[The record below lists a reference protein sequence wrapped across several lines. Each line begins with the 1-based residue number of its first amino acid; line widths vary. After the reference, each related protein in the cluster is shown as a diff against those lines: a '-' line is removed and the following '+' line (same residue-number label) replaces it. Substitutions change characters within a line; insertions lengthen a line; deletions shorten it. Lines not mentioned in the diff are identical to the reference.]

1 MEKIDF
7 GYAFAEPHFLTLS
20 RPSASEKTVCAV
32 DKQGLKFLYMY
43 ESLKD
48 KYPLSWK
55 MVPFDVETYLM
66 ISVNGKNSLF
76 DRWRREKGGIPM
88 LVADGK
94 NENVNY
100 EVNAIAAKNGVIVKI
115 IFENDGAESGK
126 TFVSLHHLNGWVISN
141 KGWID
146 EINTNVLLTMNQGR
160 ADRFIAVAY
169 GADGYP
175 IYKKEERAKDG
186 CVPYSNEKAGLR
198 EDSMKKITMEFA
210 LASKERKTG
219 YIYLPY
225 EEYFENLEKID
236 RIDFESE
243 MADSIKEWKKHLN
256 KSAKFV
262 VGDGDLIEVVDSC
275 IADIFVM
282 REKIGKKYSGITCGT
297 SHYRSAN
304 SGEPLYAEMAI
315 DQLGY
320 GKEAVKDYKMYL
332 DVEEPDGCW
341 ISRKGWEHEG
351 WGCCYNKA
359 LAVMTHYNISRDL
372 SFLEKY
378 YAKMK
383 DSTMFNHRCRQLTKN
398 SETKA
403 LRGLMIRGMGDSG
416 QMFYS
421 DFYGVFYPTNFNCL
435 TADRLTAEVAKILG
449 KEKDYREITKICDEA
464 EKDLLVSVRDNPI
477 KEDGYIRIANVANA
491 PSTSIYEC
499 FNGYFPAGVLSKD
512 DPLISGT
519 VRYVKSKGLSEGG
532 LPVGTG
538 WLKDGVWAGMALFIF
553 SRTYLRMGM
562 YEDAIGFLYKVINHA
577 TPFVTWCEE
586 RGAEKNSSLKT
597 GDMQHLWTPLA
608 IVMYMI
614 DAMCFTHEEKVHLF
628 AGADKEWFLKGKVG
642 FKNLRTAYG
651 KTSAFVKVGKTVEF
665 SLRSQYVIDKPIVV
679 HYYLNG
685 GKKTK
690 EIKPEG
696 KSVNLTWSE

>member
-7 GYAFAEPHFLTLS
+7 GYSFAEPHFITLS

-32 DKQGLKFLYMY
+32 DKGGLKFLYTY
-43 ESLKD
+43 ESLKN

-55 MVPFDVETYLM
+55 MVPFDVETYLTV
-66 ISVNGKNSLF
+66 SVNGNNSLF
-76 DRWRREKGGIPM
+76 DSWHRDESGAPM
-88 LVADGK
+88 LIANGA

-100 EVNAIAAKNGVIVKI
+100 EANAIAGKRGAIVKI
-115 IFENDGAESGK
+115 TFENSGAKSAK
-126 TFVSLHHLNGWVISN
+126 AFVSLHHLSGWVISN

-146 EINTNVLLTMNQGR
+146 EKNYNVLLTMNQGR
-160 ADRFIAVAY
+160 ADRFIAVGF
-169 GADGYP
+169 GADSYP
-175 IYKKEERAKDG
+175 VYKKEEPAKDG
-186 CVPYSNEKAGLR
+186 CVPFSNEKAGLR
-198 EDSMKKITMEFA
+198 EDSMKKITMEFR
-210 LASKERKTG
+210 LPPKEKKRG

-225 EEYFENLEKID
+225 EEYFENID
-236 RIDFESE
+236 LINKTDFEREIAASLR
-243 MADSIKEWKKHLN
+243 EWKKHLA
-256 KSAKFV
+256 KSAEFI
-262 VGDGDLIEVVDSC
+262 VGDKDLLSVVNAC
-275 IADIFVM
+275 LADIFVM
-282 REKIGKKYSGITCGT
+282 REKIGGKYSGITCGT

-304 SGEPLYAEMAI
+304 SGEPLYAEIAI
-315 DQLGY
+315 DRLGY
-320 GKEAVKDYKMYL
+320 NMEAEKDYGMYL

-341 ISRKGWEHEG
+341 MSRKGWEHEG
-351 WGCCYNKA
+351 WGGCYNKA
-359 LAVMTHYNISRDL
+359 LAVITHYYISRDVE
-372 SFLEKY
+372 FLKKY
-378 YAKMK
+378 YVKMK
-383 DSTMFNHRCRQLTKN
+383 ASTMFNHRCRQSTKN
-398 SETKA
+398 SDVKA

-416 QMFYS
+416 QMYYS
-421 DFYGVFYPTNFNCL
+421 DFYGVFYPANFQCL
-435 TADRLTAEVAKILG
+435 AADRLTAVAAKILG
-449 KEKDYREITKICDEA
+449 KDADFAQITAICDEA

-562 YEDAIGFLYKVINHA
+562 YDDATGFLYKVINHA

-608 IVMYMI
+608 VIMYMI
-614 DAMCFTHEEKVHLF
+614 DAMCFEHEGKIHLF
-628 AGADKEWFLKGKVG
+628 SGADREWFSKGKVG
-642 FKNLRTAYG
+642 FENLCTPYG
-651 KTSAFVKVGKTVEF
+651 KTSACIEVGETVKF
-665 SLRSQYVIDKPIVV
+665 SFESQYDIDKPLVV
-679 HYYLNG
+679 HYCTKNG
-685 GKKTK
+685 RVSK
-690 EIKPEG
+690 EIMPSG
-696 KSVNLTWSE
+696 KIINTSWSD